1 MSHKEYS
8 RKNMFQR
15 LNHMLFNL
23 LGTLV
28 AASMVVRD
36 KNRAGRIQV
45 RVRNESD
52 RKPLSYS
59 GE

>member
-1 MSHKEYS
+1 
-8 RKNMFQR
+8 MFQR